1 MKAIYLKP
9 TTEMITL
16 SAEPLL
22 LNVSG
27 SGLNDGGKDD
37 GSHTAQAPRRTPVF

>member
-1 MKAIYLKP
+1 MKAIYLEP
-9 TTEMITL
+9 TTEVISL

-27 SGLNDGGKDD
+27 SGLNDGGEDD
-37 GSHTAQAPRRTPVF
+37 GTHSAHAPRRTPVF